1 MPSWKDFLQ
10 FDYLSDGLKQVCQV
24 MSSSYKKAE
33 PREFHVRRK
42 AMSKFQGTQNKIFWR
57 YHHSQTIT
65 WLSSFLVEL
74 LKLNEGPILK
84 TAHLNRSTCFLLD
97 LHGCFPNPATIT
109 TLELTSGQP
118 RKLKKR
124 FCRLR
129 SLWKTD
135 QKPSIFWSSEG
146 ANGSILRLKVGGF
159 RFRWATPRWPCR
171 RKMRQIQRWPF

>member
-24 MSSSYKKAE
+24 MSSSSKKAE

-109 TLELTSGQP
+109 TLELTSGTTQ
-118 RKLKKR
+118 KALKKGFVGWDPFEKR
-124 FCRLR
+124 TKNPPFLKFGGSQRQHPQVESR
-129 SLWKTD
+129 GFSVSL
-135 QKPSIFWSSEG
+135 SH
-146 ANGSILRLKVGGF
+146 
-159 RFRWATPRWPCR
+159 TPRAL
-171 RKMRQIQRWPF
+171 

>member
-1 MPSWKDFLQ
+1 MAIIAFNSYKEVRTKATYYLPGSCFENCSVFMPSWKDFLQ

-57 YHHSQTIT
+57 YHHSETIT

-84 TAHLNRSTCFLLD
+84 TAHLNRSTCFFLD

-118 RKLKKR
+118 RKL
-124 FCRLR
+124 
-129 SLWKTD
+129 
-135 QKPSIFWSSEG
+135 
-146 ANGSILRLKVGGF
+146 
-159 RFRWATPRWPCR
+159 
-171 RKMRQIQRWPF
+171 